1 MPYPFHVKAKNN
13 TSGVVTE
20 VQGEFTDGEWSAA
33 LLYLEAF
40 TRLSRCRI
48 AASQSQLSWGFSWQ
62 AGEAPEFRASL
73 PPDDDIDAF
82 LHRMRPFVLKDAP
95 TCFYRV
101 RNTLARRMPLE
112 AVRKYLDRMKETYKG
127 TDMGFSIDYND
138 RRLTSDEAVDLWLNA
153 FEYHQDE
160 NKRVNIRTMFAL
172 FPEPTAR
179 ALFLQMMLSRAAA
192 VQQLA
197 QVLEQLR
204 RKDGAEGLLEAT

>member
-1 MPYPFHVKAKNN
+1 
-13 TSGVVTE
+13 
-20 VQGEFTDGEWSAA
+20 
-33 LLYLEAF
+33 
-40 TRLSRCRI
+40 
-48 AASQSQLSWGFSWQ
+48 
-62 AGEAPEFRASL
+62 
-73 PPDDDIDAF
+73 
-82 LHRMRPFVLKDAP
+82 
-95 TCFYRV
+95 
-101 RNTLARRMPLE
+101 MPLE